1 MNSYVILQT
10 FGRVAERSNATDCKS
25 VVSRLRWFESIP
37 FHHFKDRPYVGL
49 FFIKGLPY
57 VNVVNNKKYIVVQF
71 QHMGHTKYCFV
82 LQEIIAR

>member
-1 MNSYVILQT
+1 MLYYKHSEGLQSGQMLRTVNPSSHDFDGSNPSPSTILK
-10 FGRVAERSNATDCKS
+10 TDPCWS
-25 VVSRLRWFESIP
+25 
-37 FHHFKDRPYVGL
+37 

-82 LQEIIAR
+82 L